1 MVILLNL
8 LKEIDAVFTKKSGA
22 ILYRLLYN
30 CKMFRDKFNKSQFYK
45 PKYIIFGGV
54 IFVFFMIFMIEFKHF
69 YKIDFISGCN
79 GIADDLNFKLKKA
92 IL

>member
-8 LKEIDAVFTKKSGA
+8 LKEIDAVFTKNSGA

-30 CKMFRDKFNKSQFYK
+30 CKMFRNKFNKSQFYK
-45 PKYIIFGGV
+45 PKYIILGGI
-54 IFVFFMIFMIEFKHF
+54 IFVFFMIFIIEFKHY
-69 YKIDFISGCN
+69 YKIDIIPGYN
-79 GIADDLNFKLKKA
+79 GIGDDIYFKLKKV